1 MQALPPPNA
10 SDRTGE
16 AAAASRQSSPVLILD
31 ASDSPAHRPARPI
44 KRVTTP
50 LRVYSR
56 RSHRRVASP
65 DAASRDANSSSRGA
79 SPPRSE
85 ESDDGGFELVQ
96 GPAASPLQV
105 TPKEKLQK
113 EDQELILIQ
122 GPRRKRRRSMT
133 EIAEEAAVRPLE
145 FLEVEED
152 GHQEVE
158 QRPRHVATPQR
169 RSSLSTESTTLPAP
183 TASAAQDSGDEV
195 PAPPSPT
202 SVQRSCVGEFCSI
215 CCEDVLP
222 GKAVR
227 LSCRH
232 GWYCTQCLEQHAK
245 ARLQIGSVDVCCP
258 ECNTSI
264 AERTLR
270 QVLPASLVEQLLTRS
285 LEQAVSAAQDI
296 YPCPTPNC
304 SFRVALEDGDVPRLK
319 CPDCKKTCCLRCG
332 VQPYHRGK
340 TCEEAAA
347 QGRKANSDEAALKR
361 WMVATG
367 SKQCPTC
374 QVVVTKQNL
383 EKQGTQYVE
392 CHKMMCRNCETKF
405 CFKCLAILSDKVSC
419 ACTRK
424 EHGFINPKTGR
435 RVNHVKAAPKKKR

>member
-1 MQALPPPNA
+1 
-10 SDRTGE
+10 
-16 AAAASRQSSPVLILD
+16 
-31 ASDSPAHRPARPI
+31 
-44 KRVTTP
+44 
-50 LRVYSR
+50 
-56 RSHRRVASP
+56 
-65 DAASRDANSSSRGA
+65 
-79 SPPRSE
+79 
-85 ESDDGGFELVQ
+85 
-96 GPAASPLQV
+96 
-105 TPKEKLQK
+105 
-113 EDQELILIQ
+113 
-122 GPRRKRRRSMT
+122 
-133 EIAEEAAVRPLE
+133 
-145 FLEVEED
+145 
-152 GHQEVE
+152 
-158 QRPRHVATPQR
+158 
-169 RSSLSTESTTLPAP
+169 
-183 TASAAQDSGDEV
+183 
-195 PAPPSPT
+195 
-202 SVQRSCVGEFCSI
+202 VQRSCVGEFCSI

-347 QGRKANSDEAALKR
+347 QRRKANSDEAALKR